1 MTPEQWTTLI
11 AQGGLGITLFALF
24 KGWLVL
30 KAHHEQV
37 IAKIEAGHKVEVDG
51 LKERLTEE
59 HKDKMF
65 WRESALKGTA
75 LAETAVKTMA
85 EA

>member
-1 MTPEQWTTLI
+1 M
-11 AQGGLGITLFALF
+11 LFALL

-37 IAKIEAGHKVEVDG
+37 LAKVEAGHKVEVEG

-59 HKDKMF
+59 HKDKIF
-65 WRESALKGTA
+65 WRDAAMKGTA